1 MTDYRLFVRVYFE
14 DTDAGGIVYHARYLA
29 FAERARTETMR
40 AMGASPPQLLDEF
53 GLFFVVHR
61 AAMDY
66 ARPARLDDVIEV
78 VTGPWQANA
87 ASVWVRQAFL
97 VRGQRVGA
105 LRVRLACVRREDG
118 RPARIPERWRLV
130 LDGSCEGRPGRM
142 EGVAGE
148 SGG

>member
-1 MTDYRLFVRVYFE
+1 MTGHRLAVRVYFE
-14 DTDAGGIVYHARYLA
+14 DTDAGGIVYHARHLA
-29 FAERARTETMR
+29 FAERARTEAMR
-40 AMGASPPQLLDEF
+40 AMGLSHPRLLDEF

-61 AAMDY
+61 AEMDY

-78 VTGPWQANA
+78 VTGPWQASA

-97 VRGQRVGA
+97 VRVQRVGA

-118 RPARIPERWRLV
+118 RPARIPDRWRLV
-130 LDGSCEGRPGRM
+130 LDGPGEL